1 MSLREC
7 GCLQLSQAK
16 INKIYSSLKRYFI
29 PTEKSAGRVCVRVL
43 VCVASEHHVGIVNVL
58 TIEREIIT
66 VESRPFG
73 PSLKT
78 N

>member
-43 VCVASEHHVGIVNVL
+43 VCVASEHQGGNI
-58 TIEREIIT
+58 
-66 VESRPFG
+66 
-73 PSLKT
+73 
-78 N
+78 